1 MRSGVGEFKVSGNW
15 AMGLREGN
23 RFLRKLSLCS
33 TKHDEHR
40 EFLVCDSLFSSVSQI
55 DLDSWLSKSCMVV
68 PLNGSRGYGCGVCFV
83 DR

>member
-1 MRSGVGEFKVSGNW
+1 MCSGVGEFKVSGNW
-15 AMGLREGN
+15 AKGLREVN

-33 TKHDEHR
+33 TKH
-40 EFLVCDSLFSSVSQI
+40 VCDSLFSSVSQI
-55 DLDSWLSKSCMVV
+55 DLDLWLSKSCMVV